1 MESVFEKYSD
11 NKLYMICYA
20 INKHKTN
27 DIEDQYKN
35 IHEIC
40 RNFGIKTE
48 KIDKE
53 FIYSLLKLNNFDDV
67 EPKVLKRPE
76 LDIIKIDTEIS
87 ESEYYNRI
95 YRKEVS
101 TYILKNEREE
111 YFENEVTMGISSP
124 WDGELIR
131 DKYTDGSWEIDS
143 VKIVEE

>member
-11 NKLYMICYA
+11 NQLYMICYA

-35 IHEIC
+35 IDEIC

-87 ESEYYNRI
+87 ESEYYHRI

-111 YFENEVTMGISSP
+111 YFENEATMGISSP

-131 DKYTDGSWEIDS
+131 DKYIDGNWEIDS

>member
-35 IHEIC
+35 IDEIC

-87 ESEYYNRI
+87 ESEYYHRI

-111 YFENEVTMGISSP
+111 YFENEATMGISSP

-131 DKYTDGSWEIDS
+131 DKYIDGNWEIDS

>member
-35 IHEIC
+35 IDEIC

-76 LDIIKIDTEIS
+76 LDIIKIDTKIT
-87 ESEYYNRI
+87 ESEYHTMI
-95 YRKEVS
+95 YRKEVT

-131 DKYTDGSWEIDS
+131 KKYIDGNWEIDS